1 MSQPLVEVGQVFYGV
16 LAKLVR
22 DHDGNRRR
30 VMSLPDQVVPAGLYV
45 ECSKPV
51 RESSPLG
58 TVFKVNVRVTAK
70 PGKGLY
76 LCALKKAELLTAP
89 EWASIYGGRSI
100 EECR

>member
-1 MSQPLVEVGQVFYGV
+1 M
-16 LAKLVR
+16 
-22 DHDGNRRR
+22 
-30 VMSLPDQVVPAGLYV
+30 
-45 ECSKPV
+45 
-51 RESSPLG
+51 G
-58 TVFKVNVRVTAK
+58 TVFKVNVRVAAK